1 MTGALVIAFRE
12 VIEAGLIVGIILAAT
27 RGIPGRG
34 RWIALGTGAGLAG
47 AIAVA
52 LFAGRISNTFDG
64 SGQELLNATVLLVA
78 VAMLG
83 WHNAWMSRHGREM
96 ARNLAATGAAVRGG
110 ERPIAALAIAVGGAI
125 LREGS
130 ELALF
135 LYGLV
140 ASGTSGPELML
151 GAALGIA
158 LGIAVSSLGFFGL
171 LAIPTRH
178 LFSVTSAL
186 IVLLAAGMAAQAIQF
201 LSDAGVVPVLDR
213 PVWNTS
219 ASLPEDGLLGKVLHA
234 LVGYTDR
241 PTGAQLIA
249 YGAVVLLM
257 IGLMRWARP
266 ASDTRPSTR
275 GSAAAR
281 PHSPSGG

>member
-34 RWIALGTGAGLAG
+34 RWVALGIGAGLAG
-47 AIAVA
+47 AMAVA
-52 LFAGRISNTFDG
+52 LFAGRISNAFDG
-64 SGQELLNATVLLVA
+64 SGQELLNAAVLLVA

-96 ARNLAATGAAVRGG
+96 ARDLAATGAAVRGG
-110 ERPIAALAIAVGGAI
+110 DLPIAALAIAIGGAI

-140 ASGTSGPELML
+140 ASGTSGPEILA
-151 GAALGIA
+151 GAALGVA
-158 LGIAVSSLGFFGL
+158 LGISVSSLSFFGL
-171 LAIPTRH
+171 LAVPTRH
-178 LFSVTSAL
+178 LFTVTSAL
-186 IVLLAAGMAAQAIQF
+186 ITLLAAGMAAQAVQF
-201 LSDAGVVPVLDR
+201 LSDAGVVTALDQ

-219 ASLPEDGLLGKVLHA
+219 AAVPESGLAGRVLHA

-241 PTGAQLIA
+241 PTGAQLLA

-257 IGLMRWARP
+257 VGAMLLARLP
-266 ASDTRPSTR
+266 LRISDPPRR
-275 GSAAAR
+275 
-281 PHSPSGG
+281 